1 MKFKKYLKFE
11 GFDGKVTEEYH
22 GFVKSNM
29 DGKNVEVFINPSKKE
44 MKAAADH
51 DDNTMKP
58 YVRFI
63 ADYEHKKL
71 YIWRANCN
79 HHVIDTGLEIDST
92 ANNSIWGV
100 AEVKEGRM
108 NFLSSDDAALSKTLP
123 KFREKWKD
131 DDEWTKSF
139 FGKKLLTGKE

>member
-1 MKFKKYLKFE
+1 
-11 GFDGKVTEEYH
+11 
-22 GFVKSNM
+22 M
-29 DGKNVEVFINPSKKE
+29 DGMGVEVFVNPTKRE
-44 MKAAADH
+44 MREAATDEN
-51 DDNTMKP
+51 NTMKP

-63 ADYEHKKL
+63 ADYEKEKL

-79 HHVIDTGLEIDST
+79 HHVIDTGLDLSTT

-100 AEVKEGRM
+100 AEFKDGRL

-131 DDEWTKSF
+131 KDDWTKVF
-139 FGKKLLTGKE
+139 FGNKLLTGRK